1 MAFSPIDTPRLR
13 VRTFVPEDCPAV
25 YAYRS
30 DAAVSHYLGVGVH
43 TEEQTREFVTRNA
56 GEEARAL
63 ALVLRAEDRLI
74 GHLVF
79 HPWFAPRTYEIGW
92 ALHPAYQGRGY
103 AAEGARALLRYSF
116 ETLKLHR
123 VIATCQ
129 PENTASYRVMEKIG
143 LRQEGLFRQ
152 CLARPDGTWW
162 DECFFAL
169 LEEEWRSTEAPANPR
184 PERRG
189 WRA

>member
-1 MAFSPIDTPRLR
+1 MAFSPINTQRLH
-13 VRTFVPEDCPAV
+13 VRRFVPEDWPAV
-25 YAYRS
+25 HAYMS
-30 DAAVSHYLGVGVH
+30 DEAVTHYLGEGLL

-56 GEEARAL
+56 GEEAGAL
-63 ALVLRAEDRLI
+63 ALVLQADDRLI

-92 ALHPAYQGRGY
+92 VLHPAYQGRGY
-103 AAEGARALLRYSF
+103 ATEGARALLRYSF

-129 PENTASYRVMEKIG
+129 PENTASYRVMGKVG

-152 CLARPDGTWW
+152 CLPRPDGTWW

-169 LEEEWRSTEAPANPR
+169 LEEEWRSTDPSANSRPA
-184 PERRG
+184 
-189 WRA
+189 

>member
-1 MAFSPIDTPRLR
+1 MTFSPLHTRRLR
-13 VRTFVPEDCPAV
+13 VRRFVPEDWPAV
-25 YAYRS
+25 YAYMS
-30 DAAVSHYLGVGVH
+30 DAAVTHYLGEGLLN
-43 TEEQTREFVTRNA
+43 EEQTREFVTRNA
-56 GEEARAL
+56 GEEAGAL

-92 ALHPAYQGRGY
+92 VLHPAYQGRGY
-103 AAEGARALLRYSF
+103 ATEGARALLRYSF

-129 PENTASYRVMEKIG
+129 PENTASYRVMGKVG
-143 LRQEGLFRQ
+143 FRQEGLFRQ
-152 CLARPDGTWW
+152 CLPRPDGTWW

-169 LEEEWRSTEAPANPR
+169 LEEEWRSTAAPANQR
-184 PERRG
+184 P
-189 WRA
+189 A

>member
-1 MAFSPIDTPRLR
+1 MALSPIDTPRLR
-13 VRTFVPEDCPAV
+13 VRSFVPEDWLAV
-25 YAYRS
+25 YAYMS
-30 DAAVSHYLGVGVH
+30 DPAVTHYLGEGVL
-43 TEEQTREFVTRNA
+43 TEEQTREFVTRNT
-56 GEEARAL
+56 GEEGRAL

-79 HPWFAPRTYEIGW
+79 HPWVAPRTYEIGW

-103 AAEGARALLRYSF
+103 ATEGARALLRYSF

-129 PENTASYRVMEKIG
+129 PENTASYRVAEKIG

-169 LEEEWRSTEAPANPR
+169 LEEEWRSADASANSR
-184 PERRG
+184 PE
-189 WRA
+189 

>member
-1 MAFSPIDTPRLR
+1 MAFSPIDTQRLR
-13 VRTFVPEDCPAV
+13 IRSFVQEDWPAV
-25 YAYRS
+25 DAYMA
-30 DAAVSHYLGVGVH
+30 DAAVTHYLEEGLL
-43 TEEQTREFVTRNA
+43 TEEGSREFVTRNS
-56 GEEARAL
+56 GEDPRAL
-63 ALVLRAEDRLI
+63 ALVLRAEQRLI

-92 ALHPAYQGRGY
+92 ALHPAYQRRGY
-103 AAEGARALLRYSF
+103 ATEGARALLRHSF

-129 PENTASYRVMEKIG
+129 PENFASLRVMAKIG
-143 LRQEGLFRQ
+143 LRQEGLFRK

-169 LEEEWRSTEAPANPR
+169 LEDEWRGPVHL
-184 PERRG
+184 
-189 WRA
+189 